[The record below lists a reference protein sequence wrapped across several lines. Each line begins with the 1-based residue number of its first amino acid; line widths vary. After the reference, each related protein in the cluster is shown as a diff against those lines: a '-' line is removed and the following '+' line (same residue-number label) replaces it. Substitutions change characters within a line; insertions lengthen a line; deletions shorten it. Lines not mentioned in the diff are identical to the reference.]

1 MRKYEFHQQAET
13 RAYRRLLR
21 HLLTEEAQ
29 RSFKEEH
36 QPLTPRMSDLMRQ
49 LDDALKDKK
58 QK

>member
-1 MRKYEFHQQAET
+1 MRWYELDQQKET
-13 RAYRRLLR
+13 RVYHRLLR

-29 RSFKEEH
+29 RTFKEER
-36 QPLTPRMSDLMRQ
+36 QPLTPRMSNLMRQ